1 MSEWRRARWGW
12 RSSWA
17 GGLYGLPAVAPIWPP
32 SAVDLAPR
40 PQHRSQPTT
49 IGDVT
54 VACVILAAS
63 PESALADAD
72 GMPAV
77 RRIADAAWSG
87 GATPIVVVAA
97 DRDGHV
103 AESLAGAAVTLAE
116 PAPASDGAPGQI
128 ARGME
133 VALAEVR
140 DASAALVWPVRMT
153 WVGPE
158 TVTSLI
164 EAHGPLPDV
173 VLSPE
178 FDGHRGWPVL
188 VPIRALDA
196 IRLAPADA
204 NADAVLEAV
213 LDGGLSETR
222 LDLGDPGV
230 IHDRD
235 VPRPDLPPYIG
246 PVDPPAGHV
255 HEWGAA
261 LADVPEDAP
270 LEGPSLAPYAPAGA
284 SEAG

>member
-1 MSEWRRARWGW
+1 M
-12 RSSWA
+12 
-17 GGLYGLPAVAPIWPP
+17 
-32 SAVDLAPR
+32 
-40 PQHRSQPTT
+40 
-49 IGDVT
+49 T

-63 PESALADAD
+63 PESALVDAD
-72 GMPAV
+72 GLPSV

-97 DRDGHV
+97 DPDGHV
-103 AESLAGAAVTLAE
+103 ARSLAGAAVTLAQ
-116 PAPASDGAPGQI
+116 PPPTPAGAPAQI
-128 ARGME
+128 ARGMD

-164 EAHGPLPDV
+164 EAHGGVPDV
-173 VLSPE
+173 MLSPQFE
-178 FDGHRGWPVL
+178 GQQGWPVL
-188 VPIRALDA
+188 VPIAALET
-196 IRLAPADA
+196 IRGAPADSMPDA
-204 NADAVLEAV
+204 ARDAVLAA
-213 LDGGLSETR
+213 GIGETG

-235 VPRPDLPPYIG
+235 VARADLPPYVG
-246 PVDPPAGHV
+246 PAEPPAGHV

-284 SEAG
+284 SETG

>member
-1 MSEWRRARWGW
+1 
-12 RSSWA
+12 
-17 GGLYGLPAVAPIWPP
+17 
-32 SAVDLAPR
+32 
-40 PQHRSQPTT
+40 
-49 IGDVT
+49 VT

-72 GMPAV
+72 GLPSV

-97 DRDGHV
+97 DPEGHV

-116 PAPASDGAPGQI
+116 PAPAPADATAQI

-164 EAHGPLPDV
+164 EAHGPSPDV
-173 VLSPE
+173 VLSAQ
-178 FDGHRGWPVL
+178 FDGQRGWPVL
-188 VPIRALDA
+188 VPIAALEMIRGARADAMPDAALDA
-196 IRLAPADA
+196 
-204 NADAVLEAV
+204 VLGA
-213 LDGGLSETR
+213 GIGETR

-230 IHDRD
+230 IHDRE
-235 VPRPDLPPYIG
+235 VARADLPPYLG

-261 LADVPEDAP
+261 LADMPEDAP
-270 LEGPSLAPYAPAGA
+270 LEGPSLAPYEPAGA
-284 SEAG
+284 SETG